1 MYDAGYHNV
10 VNIDVSSP
18 SFLLSFPS
26 LLTNTRRTQY
36 SATLITQM
44 ISRHAE
50 TRPAMQ
56 WLEMDI
62 RDLKFEEGDFDVVL
76 DKGTMDALL
85 TSKGDVWVSLFLFA
99 ERRARGKKE
108 GRNPEGS
115 ERGTE
120 VRGSRVA
127 KEGGGRREESL

>member
-1 MYDAGYHNV
+1 
-10 VNIDVSSP
+10 
-18 SFLLSFPS
+18 
-26 LLTNTRRTQY
+26 
-36 SATLITQM
+36 M

-85 TSKGDVWVSLFLFA
+85 TSKGDVWVSFCRGLKMRQRRENMKERG
-99 ERRARGKKE
+99 ERRVDR
-108 GRNPEGS
+108 R
-115 ERGTE
+115 
-120 VRGSRVA
+120 A
-127 KEGGGRREESL
+127 KEGVISEC